1 MLFLPKQARRNADRN
16 TMPTRLNLQ
25 PCPKCGK
32 VMNAQQ
38 RRFPCPAHIPAPEEA
53 VQELAHARRND
64 VFSLVSQA
72 IAKRGL
78 TGPGTWSASPH
89 SRFGVSIEWT
99 GTGPDVDLNEDSQ
112 KPWEQFGGNELVRAA
127 GYSPDLPLMES
138 VYIDENSGKWYFSKV
153 LPTCD

>member
-1 MLFLPKQARRNADRN
+1 ML
-16 TMPTRLNLQ
+16 TMPAHLNLQ

-38 RRFPCPAHIPAPEEA
+38 RRFPCPVHIPAPEEA
-53 VQELAHARRND
+53 VRELARARRND

-72 IAKRGL
+72 IAQRGL

-89 SRFGVSIEWT
+89 VRFGVSIEWT

-112 KPWEQFGGNELVRAA
+112 KPGSNLAETNWSVRQATRQTF
-127 GYSPDLPLMES
+127 PLW
-138 VYIDENSGKWYFSKV
+138 KAC
-153 LPTCD
+153 T

>member
-1 MLFLPKQARRNADRN
+1 ML
-16 TMPTRLNLQ
+16 TMPAHLNLQ

-53 VQELAHARRND
+53 VRELARARRND

-72 IAKRGL
+72 IAQRGL

-89 SRFGVSIEWT
+89 VRFGVSIEWT

-138 VYIDENSGKWYFSKV
+138 VYIDDENSGEWHFSKV
-153 LPTCD
+153 LPTCN